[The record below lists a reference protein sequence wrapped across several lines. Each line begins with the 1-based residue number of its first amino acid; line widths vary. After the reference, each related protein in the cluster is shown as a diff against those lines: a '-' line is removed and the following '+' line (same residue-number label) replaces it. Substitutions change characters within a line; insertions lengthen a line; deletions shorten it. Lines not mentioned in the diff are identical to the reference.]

1 MAQRNAWQNCRAI
14 EGDVTS
20 SAVAACSSQVPG
32 TRDLTGPSVTR
43 ISSVKGRY
51 YYYGLPH
58 TNWQPHHVVPMYKQS
73 MGITAAYFSHRSISL
88 PNDPFQKAYQLH
100 ETFRKLLVQV
110 IVTEQM
116 QALKDTSK
124 LPIPFKK

>member
-14 EGDVTS
+14 EDDVTS

-58 TNWQPHHVVPMYKQS
+58 TNWQPYHAVPMYKQS
-73 MGITAAYFSHRSISL
+73 MGITAAYFSHRVHFTSKRSISESL
-88 PNDPFQKAYQLH
+88 PTSRNFQKA
-100 ETFRKLLVQV
+100 
-110 IVTEQM
+110 
-116 QALKDTSK
+116 TSTSYCNRANAS
-124 LPIPFKK
+124 FEGYF